1 MSEVSGVIQKIDAK
15 RVGAQQKLAY
25 NIQVGGQWYGCGF
38 FRPKAEEGD
47 FVTFTAVQ
55 NGNFWNVER
64 GTLKVGKASAPDTIK
79 QTVRSAVGA
88 LDSRQDTISRQA
100 AANTAIEWVR
110 FLHEA
115 GALATTSKS
124 KGALQE
130 TLDTIRRQYE
140 KEFYEANTGQE
151 WKDIRPNA
159 KPEEDSQDSFAGESD
174 SIDDDPWA

>member
-1 MSEVSGVIQKIDAK
+1 M
-15 RVGAQQKLAY
+15 
-25 NIQVGGQWYGCGF
+25 
-38 FRPKAEEGD
+38 
-47 FVTFTAVQ
+47 
-55 NGNFWNVER
+55 
-64 GTLKVGKASAPDTIK
+64 
-79 QTVRSAVGA
+79 
-88 LDSRQDTISRQA
+88 
-100 AANTAIEWVR
+100 R

-159 KPEEDSQDSFAGESD
+159 KPEEGSQDSFGSESD
-174 SIDDDPWA
+174 SVDDAPWA

>member
-55 NGNFWNVER
+55 NG
-64 GTLKVGKASAPDTIK
+64 TLKVGKAPAPDTVK

-130 TLDTIRRQYE
+130 ALDTIRRQYE

-151 WKDIRPNA
+151 RKDVRPNA
-159 KPEEDSQDSFAGESD
+159 TPEEDSQDSSDGESD